1 MLQLE
6 NIRHA
11 ATAEIILGCLYTA
24 AGITGLCMLWMLWI
38 SRSDARA
45 ESREMWAWR
54 AYGRYLKR
62 R

>member
-1 MLQLE
+1 MSMLQLE
-6 NIRHA
+6 NIQHA
-11 ATAEIILGCLYTA
+11 ATVDLILGCLYLIT
-24 AGITGLCMLWMLWI
+24 GITGLCLLWI

-45 ESREMWAWR
+45 EIRELRARR

>member
-1 MLQLE
+1 MSTLELE
-6 NIRHA
+6 NIRQESVA
-11 ATAEIILGCLYTA
+11 GIIIGCLYVA
-24 AGITGLCMLWMLWI
+24 AGIIGLCMLWI

-45 ESREMWAWR
+45 EIRELRARR

>member
-1 MLQLE
+1 MSMLQLE

-11 ATAEIILGCLYTA
+11 ATVDIILGCLYLIT
-24 AGITGLCMLWMLWI
+24 GITGLCLLWI

-45 ESREMWAWR
+45 EIRELRARR

>member
-1 MLQLE
+1 MSMLQLE

-11 ATAEIILGCLYTA
+11 ATAEIILGCLYII
-24 AGITGLCMLWMLWI
+24 AGITGLCVLWI

-45 ESREMWAWR
+45 EIRELRARR

>member
-1 MLQLE
+1 
-6 NIRHA
+6 
-11 ATAEIILGCLYTA
+11 
-24 AGITGLCMLWMLWI
+24 MLWI

-45 ESREMWAWR
+45 EIRELRARR

>member
-1 MLQLE
+1 MSMLQLE

-11 ATAEIILGCLYTA
+11 ATVDVILGCLCLLG
-24 AGITGLCMLWMLWI
+24 GISGLCLLWI

-45 ESREMWAWR
+45 ESRELRARR

-62 R
+62 L

>member
-1 MLQLE
+1 MSILELE
-6 NIRHA
+6 NIRQES
-11 ATAEIILGCLYTA
+11 TVGIILGCLYVA
-24 AGITGLCMLWMLWI
+24 AGITGLCMLWI

-45 ESREMWAWR
+45 EIRELRARR

>member
-1 MLQLE
+1 MSMLQLE

-11 ATAEIILGCLYTA
+11 ATVDLILGCLYLIT
-24 AGITGLCMLWMLWI
+24 GITGLCLLWL
-38 SRSDARA
+38 SRSAARA
-45 ESREMWAWR
+45 EIREIRARR

>member
-1 MLQLE
+1 MSILELE
-6 NIRHA
+6 NIRQES
-11 ATAEIILGCLYTA
+11 TVGIILGCLYVT
-24 AGITGLCMLWMLWI
+24 AGITGLCMLWI

-45 ESREMWAWR
+45 EIRELRARR